1 MSISAFD
8 LGGGVNFTDS
18 KGSGGF
24 MAEPLLYE
32 KKRFSAR
39 RGRKSAFTLAEVLI
53 TLGIIGVV
61 AAMTLPALIQN
72 YQKQVMLSQL
82 KKNYAILTQAVSM
95 LKAEYD
101 NVNPNQ
107 MPFVTSYWGHNKVFG
122 TAAFVEVF
130 NKYLP
135 SSWDGVVQ
143 GGNHCF
149 QDLDKWNVKALG
161 GYNLGKSYYS
171 DGNTHSWI
179 LNNGACITLRQD
191 AGWEW
196 NDDTAVKFIIDV
208 NGSDRNPNQ
217 YGKDI
222 YEFLW
227 YGDGRLLPNKHN
239 LTADQIRSDWNGC
252 MTTSRGSGEGCATLI
267 MQNGWSFPKDYPWK

>member
-1 MSISAFD
+1 MTVFQP
-8 LGGGVNFTDS
+8 GGGGKTSYS
-18 KGSGGF
+18 KGLHG
-24 MAEPLLYE
+24 
-32 KKRFSAR
+32 
-39 RGRKSAFTLAEVLI
+39 FTLAEVLI

-82 KKNYAILTQAVSM
+82 KKNYAILSQAISM
-95 LKAEYD
+95 LRAEYD

-107 MPFVTSYWGHNKVFG
+107 MPFVTSYWGHSKVFG
-122 TAAFVEVF
+122 TDAFVEAIR
-130 NKYLP
+130 KYLP

-161 GYNLGKSYYS
+161 YGLNKSSYS

-196 NDDTAVKFIIDV
+196 TENSAVKFIIDV
-208 NGSDRNPNQ
+208 NGSDKNPNR
-217 YGKDI
+217 YGQDI

-239 LTADQIRSDWNGC
+239 LTVSQLKTDWNGC
-252 MTTSRGSGEGCATLI
+252 MSRGSGEGCAALI
-267 MQNGWSFPKDYPWK
+267 MSSGWTFPKDYPWK